1 MSTWSPSR
9 ARMLQRQSPLREQ
22 ERAENFPVAL
32 RILPAQLRAD
42 LRAVY
47 DVVRVIDE
55 LGDSAPGDR
64 TTQLVDFAGDL
75 ATVWDGGTPQASVLR
90 RLTPTV
96 LRRGLTQQPFQ
107 NLVEA
112 NLQDQHVVS
121 YQTFDEL
128 MQYCGLSAAP
138 IGRIVLQIVGAGSPE
153 QLVLSDQV
161 CCALQLVEHWQ
172 DVAEDRRAGR
182 VYLPQDDLGHFG
194 VPTPDLDADR
204 ATPALRQL
212 IFFETD
218 RAEALLD
225 SGAVLVGALAGWG
238 RLAVA
243 GYVAGGRAAI
253 DSLRRVHGDVLGSTP
268 QVRRRDVGRHLV
280 VELRRAS

>member
-1 MSTWSPSR
+1 
-9 ARMLQRQSPLREQ
+9 MLQRQSLLREQ

-32 RILPAQLRAD
+32 RILPAQLRTD

-64 TTQLVDFAGDL
+64 TTQLVDFARDL

-96 LRRGLTQQPFQ
+96 LCRGLTQQPFQ
-107 NLVEA
+107 ELVEA
-112 NLQDQHVVS
+112 NLQDQRVAS
-121 YQTFDEL
+121 YQTFEEL
-128 MQYCGLSAAP
+128 MQYCVLSAAP
-138 IGRIVLQIVGAGSPE
+138 IGRIVLQILGAATPE
-153 QLVLSDQV
+153 QLVLSDRV

-182 VYLPQDDLGHFG
+182 VYLPQDDLHHFG
-194 VPTPDLDADR
+194 LRTADLDADH
-204 ATPALRQL
+204 AKPALRQL
-212 IFFETD
+212 IVFETD

-225 SGAVLVGALAGWG
+225 SGAALVRQLPGWG

-243 GYVAGGRAAI
+243 GYVAGGRAAT
-253 DSLRRVHGDVLGSTP
+253 DSLRRVHGDVLGNTP
-268 QVRRRDVGRHLV
+268 RVRRRDVGKHLV
-280 VELRRAS
+280 AELRRAS